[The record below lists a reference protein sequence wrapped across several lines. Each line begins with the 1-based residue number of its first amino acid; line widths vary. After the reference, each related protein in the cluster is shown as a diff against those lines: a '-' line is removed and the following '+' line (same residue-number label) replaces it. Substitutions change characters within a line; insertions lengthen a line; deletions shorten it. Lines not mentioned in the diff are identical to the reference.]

1 MEDFAVPQI
10 LFLSGELCDWIFH
23 YLTAQLQPCSECLL
37 AFSTSAWAEWMRPL
51 FCSLRP
57 EDDPDIRSLP
67 KVQIWQ
73 LQLSAAP
80 RARSPTHINS
90 RTGPREP
97 SNSPLTLRPFE
108 SFSFFR
114 SEGNSSSDAAILP
127 ELRFDHWMATAKP
140 SITDAEVALVNHVW
154 RVEHRLNNY
163 ERQIGFLKADEIKG
177 LLKCKRRKKK

>member
-10 LFLSGELCDWIFH
+10 LFLSGELCDCIFH

-37 AFSTSAWAEWMRPL
+37 AFSTSVWAEWMRPL

-80 RARSPTHINS
+80 RALSPTHINS

-108 SFSFFR
+108 SFSFFFALR
-114 SEGNSSSDAAILP
+114 ETLPLMPQFSQSSDSTIEWQLQNP
-127 ELRFDHWMATAKP
+127 LSQMQRWRWLIMFD
-140 SITDAEVALVNHVW
+140 V
-154 RVEHRLNNY
+154 
-163 ERQIGFLKADEIKG
+163 
-177 LLKCKRRKKK
+177 